1 MKNQRKASIGS
12 IKKNRKVQ
20 EVDNKI
26 LCDEFFKND
35 FDLEEI
41 ENIRMS
47 KLTEMN

>member
-1 MKNQRKASIGS
+1 MINQRKGSVGS
-12 IKKNRKVQ
+12 IKKNKKVQ
-20 EVDNKI
+20 ETDNI
-26 LCDEFFKND
+26 FLCSEFFKND